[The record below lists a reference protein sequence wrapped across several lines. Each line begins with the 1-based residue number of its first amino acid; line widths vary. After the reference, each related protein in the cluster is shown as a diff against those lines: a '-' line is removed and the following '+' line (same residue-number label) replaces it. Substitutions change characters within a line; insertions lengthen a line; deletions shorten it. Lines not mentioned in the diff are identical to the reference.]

1 MVNASAVGRISVPS
15 GVSGRRAF
23 NVPPARTDPS
33 VVGSVAELDAARL
46 AHGLKGLMRH
56 AQDTCGLRVVSPS
69 VQLVEYSNKAGR
81 RLGVHGVHTCKSP
94 LCPLCAPKWQR
105 TRSDEISRAIDNHGA
120 DRVFFVTLTMRH
132 NKRMHL
138 GLMHR
143 LLTSAYG
150 NLWGGKAGEAASR
163 KLGGKPESIRA
174 HDRTWSDA
182 HGWHPHVHS
191 LMFVDDGGLD
201 VGELA
206 TMLDKRW
213 PKLLVGSLK
222 RFRRLCDRIVQ
233 KSGCKRHGCRV
244 CYAPQLGPRRESSR
258 IGPMPD
264 GEQRVWYY
272 LDPPLE
278 PWLLA
283 PGEQQGEC
291 AHFRERGERLFG
303 VRMFPRERRR
313 KDGTKEP
320 VSIHDSA
327 LRVLAMLA
335 DFTEGN
341 ITPTR
346 ARGAFVERVRD
357 IERLP
362 KYLAKMG
369 LELASSLDKL
379 GKTGSDGLKHYGLWQ
394 VARLACAHGDPLRGP
409 ARKAWKQLFFAT
421 FGTQTITFSDRDAL
435 GLPED
440 SYVEGEPAEADPG
453 NVALNRVAETS
464 QVIGQIVPA
473 VYRQLAAEKGHG
485 VLSELRAAYVRGELG
500 ELAYVDA
507 PDGDIG
513 RPLER
518 SPPGRDRAPPATAG
532 PTELDA
538 SGYLTERPDWGLRG
552 VVLSPVE
559 RAAAIGPESAPTFM
573 REAYSRA
580 SALPSISSV
589 RFVEQILKNLQEL
602 IYGRE

>member
-1 MVNASAVGRISVPS
+1 M
-15 GVSGRRAF
+15 
-23 NVPPARTDPS
+23 
-33 VVGSVAELDAARL
+33 
-46 AHGLKGLMRH
+46 KH
-56 AQDTCGLRVVSPS
+56 AQDTCRLRVVSPS
-69 VQLVEYSNKAGR
+69 VQLVEYSNEKGR
-81 RLGVHGVHTCKSP
+81 RMAVHGVHTCKSP

-132 NKRMHL
+132 NQRMHL
-138 GLMHR
+138 ALMHR

-150 NLWGGKAGEAASR
+150 NLWGGKAGQAAAA

-191 LMFVDDGGLD
+191 LLFVEGVGLD
-201 VGELA
+201 ARELA
-206 TMLDKRW
+206 AMLDKRW
-213 PKLLVGSLK
+213 PKLLVGALN
-222 RFRRLCDRIVQ
+222 RFRRLCDRIIR
-233 KSGCKRHGCRV
+233 KSGCKRHDCPV
-244 CYAPQLGPRRESSR
+244 CYAPQLGPRREKFL

-264 GEQRVWYY
+264 GESRPMWRE
-272 LDPPLE
+272 PRLE

-313 KDGTKEP
+313 KDGTKES

-327 LRVLAMLA
+327 LRVLGMLA
-335 DFTEGN
+335 DFTERN
-341 ITPTR
+341 ITPTK

-379 GKTGSDGLKHYGLWQ
+379 GKTGSDGLRHYGLWE
-394 VARLACAHGDPLRGP
+394 VARLACAHGDPLRRA
-409 ARKAWKQLFFAT
+409 ARKAWKQLFYAT

-440 SYVEGEPAEADPG
+440 SYVESEPPEADPG
-453 NVALNRVAETS
+453 NVALNRAAETS
-464 QVIGQIVPA
+464 QVIGLIEPV
-473 VYRQLAAEKGHG
+473 VYRELATEKGHG
-485 VLSELRAAYVRGELG
+485 VLSELGAAYARGELS
-500 ELAYVDA
+500 ELGYVDA
-507 PDGDIG
+507 PDGAVG

-518 SPPGRDRAPPATAG
+518 SPPGRDRPPATAG

-538 SGYLTERPDWGLRG
+538 SGFLSERPDRGLRG
-552 VVLSPVE
+552 VVLSPAE

-573 REAYSRA
+573 RDAYSRA
-580 SALPSISSV
+580 TALPSSSSV
-589 RFVEQILKNLQEL
+589 RFVEQILKQLREC
-602 IYGRE
+602 IYGRERE